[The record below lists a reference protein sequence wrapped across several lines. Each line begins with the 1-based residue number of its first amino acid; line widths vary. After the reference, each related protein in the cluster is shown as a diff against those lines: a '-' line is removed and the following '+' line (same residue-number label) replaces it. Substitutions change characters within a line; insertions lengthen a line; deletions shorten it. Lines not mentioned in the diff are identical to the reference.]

1 MTQLIWMESM
11 SGKYQMTFM
20 GRFEQDEN
28 GMYLHTH
35 IFDDGTEIT
44 FNF

>member
-1 MTQLIWMESM
+1 M
-11 SGKYQMTFM
+11 SGNYQMTLTE
-20 GRFEQDEN
+20 EQDEN